1 MNLFV
6 NAFTHLDASL
16 WCPDHGLTGASWW
29 VDLDL
34 QGPQGDDGMI
44 LDFGEVKPWAK
55 RAIDAGPDH
64 TLLVPERAEGVTV
77 ETLPDDR
84 LCITTQTPYAMTVT
98 GPAQAFT
105 LLPVARVTPEV
116 IAQYLMADLNPKLPV
131 PGQLTLALRAEP
143 IDGAELHYSHGLR
156 LHQGNCQ
163 RIAHGHRSR
172 LHIWRDGQEAPE
184 VAARLA
190 ARWNHAYLYDQAD
203 CVSPSFMSTTTE
215 PTTTESTT
223 TEPTTAEAPISL
235 SYTAAQGLFEL
246 TLPAHVCRMLPVQT
260 TVENL
265 ANALVEQLHEIEP
278 AHHWRVCL
286 NEGIDKGACAQR
298 AAS

>member
-16 WCPDHGLTGASWW
+16 WCPEHGLSGASWW

-64 TLLVPERAEGVTV
+64 TLLVPERAEGVKV

-84 LCITTQTPYAMTVT
+84 LRITTETPYAMTVT

-105 LLPVARVTPEV
+105 VLPVERVTPKV
-116 IAQYLMADLNPKLPV
+116 IAQYLMDDLNPRLPV
-131 PGQLTLALRAEP
+131 PGQLTLTLRAES

-172 LHIWRDGQEAPE
+172 LHIWRDGQDAPE

-203 CVSPSFMSTTTE
+203 DVSPSLMG
-215 PTTTESTT
+215 
-223 TEPTTAEAPISL
+223 EAPSESL
-235 SYTAAQGLFEL
+235 TSLAYTAAQGRFEL
-246 TLPAHVCRMLPVQT
+246 TLPTRVCHALPVQT

-265 ANALVEQLHEIEP
+265 ADALAQQLHEIEP
-278 AHHWRVCL
+278 GHHWRVCL